1 MGGEA
6 AAESQALGDA
16 YGGETPPLPLLP
28 LPPEVVVGVVGVVV
42 VVEVVEPVVVGEVVF
57 VVVVEPVVVPVVVD
71 PVVVG
76 ADVREDAVEA
86 VEELLPLLSAI
97 TTTATIRPTITAI
110 SPAISRWTLPRGLPP
125 PGPRSSGPI
134 ILVGS
139 SCTYS
144 SGPSIASRIPLASSI
159 SNPLRNRA
167 SISSLL
173 LPETAI

>member
-6 AAESQALGDA
+6 AAESQALGGA

-57 VVVVEPVVVPVVVD
+57 VVVAEPVVVD

-76 ADVREDAVEA
+76 TDVREDAVEA
-86 VEELLPLLSAI
+86 VEELLPLLLAI

-110 SPAISRWTLPRGLPP
+110 SPAISRWMFPRGLPP

-144 SGPSIASRIPLASSI
+144 SGPRIASRIPLASSI
-159 SNPLRNRA
+159 SNPLRSRA

>member
-16 YGGETPPLPLLP
+16 YGGETPPLPL
-28 LPPEVVVGVVGVVV
+28 PPEVVVGVVGVVV
-42 VVEVVEPVVVGEVVF
+42 VVEVVDPVVVGEVVF
-57 VVVVEPVVVPVVVD
+57 VVVVEPVVVVD

-110 SPAISRWTLPRGLPP
+110 SPAISRWMFPRGLPP

-159 SNPLRNRA
+159 SNPLRSRA